1 VKPPAADRWWPTT
14 VARILSNEFYAAVNV
29 YGGREYPGDWEA
41 PLDVDTW
48 RAVKDL
54 LGRQDRVKA
63 RGVKTLLGGIAT
75 CPCGLPMFGA
85 RLNGRDGYRCRGE
98 GGGHVQR
105 GDRAQVDH
113 FVAELVIARLAM
125 PDAVDLIKTD
135 DGPDVEELRSRAR
148 ALRARIDELAA
159 DLADPDIPSAITKD
173 AIRAAKKKLAEVE
186 AELAE
191 TATSSPL
198 SAVVGA
204 DDVRAAWERLDIDRQ
219 REVVRTLVRVRLHP
233 VGRGRAAMVFDPET
247 IKIEWR
253 HEA

>member
-1 VKPPAADRWWPTT
+1 
-14 VARILSNEFYAAVNV
+14 
-29 YGGREYPGDWEA
+29 
-41 PLDVDTW
+41 
-48 RAVKDL
+48 
-54 LGRQDRVKA
+54 VKA

-75 CPCGLPMFGA
+75 CPCGLQMFGA
-85 RLNGRDGYRCRGE
+85 RLSGRDGYRCRGE

-113 FVAELVIARLAM
+113 FVAELVIGRLSM

-148 ALRARIDELAA
+148 ALRARIEELAA

-173 AIRAAKKKLAEVE
+173 AIRAAKKKLTEVE
-186 AELAE
+186 EALAE

-219 REVVRTLVRVRLHP
+219 REVMRTLVRVTLHP
-233 VGRGRAAMVFDPET
+233 VGRGSAAMVFDPET

-253 HEA
+253 NEA